1 MTTDPTLTA
10 RFEKADS
17 TLRIEYTVFNPGR
30 DTIFLTNHACR
41 YGPSGPVPDRNEAF
55 VFIED
60 RVVHVT
66 KRVPPPPAA
75 FHNSIPHFVTPLSPD
90 QEFSE
95 TVVLDLPIQP
105 RIPYRRVHLSGPEFE
120 ATHVYLSIGYRVAGP
135 SLRVVPADRAGQRVF
150 ALRAAPGRDRASAST
165 GLAPP
170 AEQLLVTPRQRLSL
184 PVLPGVPQG
193 P

>member
-17 TLRIEYTVFNPGR
+17 TLRVEYTVFNPGR

-41 YGPSGPVPDRNEAF
+41 YGPSGPVPDRNETF

-75 FHNSIPHFVTPLSPD
+75 FHNPIPHFVTPLSPD

-105 RIPYRRVHLSGPEFE
+105 RIPYRRVRLSGLEVE
-120 ATHVYLSIGYRVAGP
+120 ATHVYLSIGYRVASP
-135 SLRVVPADRAGQRVF
+135 SLRVVPTERAGQKVFFLRVVRERET
-150 ALRAAPGRDRASAST
+150 ASPPAGRT
-165 GLAPP
+165 LP
-170 AEQLLVTPRQRLSL
+170 AEQLLVTPRERLPL
-184 PVLPGVPQG
+184 RVLPGVPQTI
-193 P
+193 